1 MELQLILQKQ
11 VGVRNNS
18 RELAEQK
25 SEDNKR
31 IKTESIKMDIV
42 KKIINIKQQMMNG
55 IASLDISVVKHCNLN
70 CRGCDHFAPIADEW
84 YIDIDVF
91 ESNLIR
97 LKYILKDKKLYE
109 LNLMGGEPFLH
120 DKLKQLC
127 VIARKIFSDTKI
139 VVVTN
144 GIIYNKDKDAWDD
157 FFNQY
162 NIVVSVSDYSD
173 EDKKFYQLNLSRSK
187 SKFNNSY
194 ISCVNRCMD
203 FNIIKNNDD
212 KINFSLVP
220 CAQLNDNGDLF
231 SCIVPANIDII
242 NEYFDCNFVPIEWE
256 DYINIYKVDN
266 ADRIITMNNN
276 KKIPFCEYCL
286 RKTIQQWGSSSKDEK
301 EWIKQ

>member
-1 MELQLILQKQ
+1 MILQKQ

-70 CRGCDHFAPIADEW
+70 CRGSDHFAPIADEW

-127 VIARKIFSDTKI
+127 VIARKYLVI
-139 VVVTN
+139 
-144 GIIYNKDKDAWDD
+144 
-157 FFNQY
+157 
-162 NIVVSVSDYSD
+162 
-173 EDKKFYQLNLSRSK
+173 LK
-187 SKFNNSY
+187 S
-194 ISCVNRCMD
+194 
-203 FNIIKNNDD
+203 
-212 KINFSLVP
+212 
-220 CAQLNDNGDLF
+220 
-231 SCIVPANIDII
+231 
-242 NEYFDCNFVPIEWE
+242 
-256 DYINIYKVDN
+256 
-266 ADRIITMNNN
+266 
-276 KKIPFCEYCL
+276 
-286 RKTIQQWGSSSKDEK
+286 
-301 EWIKQ
+301 

>member
-1 MELQLILQKQ
+1 
-11 VGVRNNS
+11 
-18 RELAEQK
+18 
-25 SEDNKR
+25 
-31 IKTESIKMDIV
+31 MDIV

-97 LKYILKDKKLYE
+97 LKYILKNKKLYE

-120 DKLKQLC
+120 DELKQLC
-127 VIARKIFSDTKI
+127 VIARRIFSDTKI

-144 GIIYNKDKDAWDD
+144 GIIYNKDKDVWDD

-162 NIVVSVSDYSD
+162 NIIVSVSDYSD
-173 EDKKFYQLNLSRSK
+173 ENKQFYQLNLSRSK
-187 SKFNNSY
+187 SKINDSY
-194 ISCVNRCMD
+194 VSCVNRCMD
-203 FNIIKNNDD
+203 FDIIKNNND

-242 NEYFDCNFVPIEWE
+242 NEYFDCNFIPIEWE
-256 DYINIYKVDN
+256 DYINIYKVDTV
-266 ADRIITMNNN
+266 DEIIEMNNK

-286 RKTIQQWGSSSKDEK
+286 QKTIQRWGNSSKDEK